1 MGHPGERFFPTT
13 IERSPSALVREARSA
28 YEAELFIAC
37 LTVLVTI
44 PDVCSRLVGRGGNG
58 YRSWCETYLG
68 LEEGIPP
75 EEINRSPEQSRD
87 EIDHAL
93 ERLTGGL
100 AFTSSDLCQLRN
112 AVLHAGSSKTE
123 GKGARYSQYHA
134 IGVYVTDSDDSLL
147 CSIGTM
153 SRPTASDVEED
164 CRFEVVISLAGLLS
178 RMELGVQR
186 FLDEH
191 PECDR
196 EYGKDSSLHW
206 GIVNMR
212 KGWQR

>member
-1 MGHPGERFFPTT
+1 MGFPDGRCFPTA

-44 PDVCSRLVGRGGNG
+44 PDVCSRLAGCGGNG

-75 EEINRSPEQSRD
+75 EEINRSSEQSRG
-87 EIDHAL
+87 EIDCIF
-93 ERLTGGL
+93 ERLKGGL

-123 GKGARYSQYHA
+123 GRGARYSQCHA

-147 CSIGTM
+147 CGLGAM
-153 SRPTASDVEED
+153 SRPTTRDVEEG
-164 CRFEVVISLAGLLS
+164 CRFEVVISLTGLLS
-178 RMELGVQR
+178 RMELAVQR
-186 FLDEH
+186 FLSEY

-196 EYGKDSSLHW
+196 EHGKGSSLHW
-206 GIVNMR
+206 GIVDMR
-212 KGWQR
+212 TSHQD

>member
-1 MGHPGERFFPTT
+1 MGLLGVRFFPST
-13 IERSPSALVREARSA
+13 IERSPSALVREAKSA

-44 PDVCSRLVGRGGNG
+44 PDVCSRLVGCGENG
-58 YRSWCETYLG
+58 YRSWCEAYLG

-87 EIDHAL
+87 EIDHAF

-100 AFTSSDLCQLRN
+100 AFTSSDLRQLRN
-112 AVLHAGSSKTE
+112 AVLHAESSKTE

-147 CSIGTM
+147 CSLGAT
-153 SRPTASDVEED
+153 SHPTTTEIEED
-164 CRFEVVISLAGLLS
+164 CCFETVISLTGLLS

-186 FLDEH
+186 FLDDH

-206 GIVNMR
+206 GIVDMR
-212 KGWQR
+212 TSQQS